1 MTSLKERMAE
11 LEPYFINLRR
21 QIHAHPE
28 IAMEEVN
35 TTALIK
41 SELEKYGIKTFSN
54 GKTTGVVGVLSGG
67 HPGKVIALR
76 ADIDALP
83 LTEET
88 GLEYASTVQGRC
100 HACGHD
106 IHTTTLLAAAKLLSE
121 RKSEIHGTVKF
132 VFQPAEEGQ
141 MGAKSIIE
149 NGFLDDVD
157 AIFGAHTWPEV
168 PGGSIGVKRG
178 PMMAGA
184 ARFNIDISVRGGH
197 AAHPHKTPDSIV
209 VAAYILLGLQ
219 SIVSRELKPVDSAVI
234 TVGKMEAGTAANII
248 PAKVRLEGTFRYLL
262 PEVKEQIKEAI
273 TRIAI
278 GTAQAHKAEAKVE
291 IIDNGAPVINNDD
304 YVDIVEAAA
313 ETLLGAEHCVELSQA
328 SMGSEDFAYYLE
340 QKPGAFFRLG
350 TMENEESYKLALHNN
365 KLLFSEKAI
374 AAGAV
379 TECGIVYLF
388 TGLDINKLKA

>member
-21 QIHAHPE
+21 KIHAHPE
-28 IAMEEVN
+28 IAMEEIN

-41 SELEKYGIKTFSN
+41 SELEKYGIKAVDN
-54 GKTTGVVGVLSGG
+54 GKNTGVVGVLSGG

-88 GLEYASTVQGRC
+88 GLEYESTVKGKC

-106 IHTTTLLAAAKLLSE
+106 IHITTLLAAAKLLSE
-121 RKSEIHGTVKF
+121 RKADIHGTVKF
-132 VFQPAEEGQ
+132 IFQPAEEGQ
-141 MGAKSIIE
+141 MGAKTIIG
-149 NGFLDDVD
+149 NGFLNDVD
-157 AIFGAHTWPEV
+157 AIFGAHTWPEIQ
-168 PGGSIGVKRG
+168 GGSIGIKRG

-197 AAHPHKTPDSIV
+197 AAHPHKTSDSIV
-209 VAAYILLGLQ
+209 IAAYILLGIQ
-219 SIVSRELKPVDSAVI
+219 SIVARELKPVDSAVI

-262 PEVKEQIKEAI
+262 PEVRDQIKEAI

-278 GTAQAHKAEAKVE
+278 GTAQAHRAEASVE
-291 IIDNGAPVINNDD
+291 IIDNGPPVINNEEL
-304 YVDIVEAAA
+304 VNMVEEAA
-313 ETLLGAEHCVELSQA
+313 ETLLGVDHCVELSQA

-350 TMENEESYKLALHNN
+350 TMENAVNYKLALHNS

-388 TGLDINKLKA
+388 TGSDINSLK

>member
-1 MTSLKERMAE
+1 MSSIKERMKE
-11 LEPYFINLRR
+11 LEPYYIKIRR
-21 QIHAHPE
+21 QIHSHPE
-28 IAMEEVN
+28 IALEEFN
-35 TTALIK
+35 TTALITRELK
-41 SELEKYGIKTFSN
+41 SYGIETFPN
-54 GKTTGVVGVLSGG
+54 GNTTGVVGILKGG
-67 HPGKVIALR
+67 QPGKVIALR

-88 GLEYASTVQGRC
+88 GLEYASKTIGKC

-121 RKSEIHGTVKF
+121 RKEELHGTVKF
-132 VFQPAEEGQ
+132 IFQPAEEGQ
-141 MGAKSIIE
+141 TGAKTIIA

-168 PGGSIGVKRG
+168 PGGSIGVKYG
-178 PMMAGA
+178 SMMAGA
-184 ARFNIDISVRGGH
+184 ARFNIDISVKGGH

-209 VAAYILLGLQ
+209 IAAYILLGLQ

-234 TVGKMEAGTAANII
+234 TVGKMDAGTAANII

-262 PEVKEQIKEAI
+262 PEVKEQVKEAI

-278 GTAQAHKAEAKVE
+278 GTALAHKAKAEVE
-291 IIDNGAPVINNDD
+291 IIDNGSPVINNDEL
-304 YVDIVEAAA
+304 VSFVEKSAKI
-313 ETLLGAEHCVELSQA
+313 LLGSKRCVELKQA

-340 QKPGAFFRLG
+340 KKPGAFFRLG
-350 TMENEESYKLALHNN
+350 TMEDEDNYKLALHNN

-374 AAGAV
+374 SSGAI

-388 TGLDINKLKA
+388 TDSDITKLE